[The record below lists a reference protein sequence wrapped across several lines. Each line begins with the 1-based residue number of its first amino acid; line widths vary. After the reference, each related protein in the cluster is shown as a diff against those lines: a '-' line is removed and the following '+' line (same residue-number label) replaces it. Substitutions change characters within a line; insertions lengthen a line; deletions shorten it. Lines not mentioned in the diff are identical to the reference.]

1 MSIKVFFVTCKE
13 VTIYAFKFLGFFW
26 GKIVSH
32 FDIQPIFKGQVTKLL
47 LANDT
52 LCLGLFNFYNH
63 LGYDPRMHVTS
74 VNGCCIC
81 SI

>member
-1 MSIKVFFVTCKE
+1 MGAVCV
-13 VTIYAFKFLGFFW
+13 
-26 GKIVSH
+26 KIVSH

-74 VNGCCIC
+74 VNGGCIC